1 MLGWVGM
8 PAMATVRPARK
19 GPMQR
24 QRISEK
30 SLGSNCCA
38 SAVEPHKIVRNKNAA
53 KNRCAIR
60 PKCIHH
66 LRGTEEDSAWK
77 RCEQRRKA
85 KKRAQRRERGGRGGR
100 GEENARR
107 RTQHRGDGG
116 HREREEEPETGEK
129 KERSLPPVG
138 MTYWGTSRCA
148 RRPLAP
154 RRGEQRRK
162 AKRRAQGRERGGR
175 GEGEERRRG

>member
-77 RCEQRRKA
+77 RCGQWRK
-85 KKRAQRRERGGRGGR
+85 
-100 GEENARR
+100 ARR

-116 HREREEEPETGEK
+116 QREREEEPETGEK

-138 MTYWGTSRCA
+138 MTNCGTSRCA
-148 RRPLAP
+148 RRPLAR

-162 AKRRAQGRERGGR
+162 ARRRA
-175 GEGEERRRG
+175 